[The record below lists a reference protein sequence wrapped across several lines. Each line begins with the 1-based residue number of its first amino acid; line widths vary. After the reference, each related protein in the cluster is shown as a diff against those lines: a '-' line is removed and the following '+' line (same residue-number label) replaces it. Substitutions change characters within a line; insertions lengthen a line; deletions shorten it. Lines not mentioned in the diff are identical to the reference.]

1 MARKVTPGDE
11 SSASE
16 SELWDRLRALPTMDD
31 DPLQWDRRSGTFV
44 SRKTTGDNH
53 QTPSVGAPGTRR
65 SSVVPPPGATP
76 VEPPMMSHPAS
87 RPIARPANT
96 PTGRPTSAGRP
107 RKRRRSRV
115 KVAVAILIVGPL
127 VVVVGALALASAK
140 FSQIPRAQVSGAF
153 TPAIGGTNYLIVG
166 TDSREGIKASDPNA
180 GAFLGTNVAGSRTDT
195 IMVLHIENGRQSLL
209 SIPRDLWVK
218 DPSTGQMG
226 RINSTF
232 TSGPTNL
239 IKAVE
244 SIGIP
249 IQHYAEINFVS
260 FGKLVDSA
268 GGIDINF
275 AFPSRDT
282 NSGLNIAT
290 AGPNHLNGTAALAY
304 VRSRYFEEL
313 KNGKWV
319 TDPRSDLGR
328 IDRQRQFL
336 TALTNNV
343 TNTANPLTLSNM
355 ADAMSAGLKI
365 DDALNLLDALKLG
378 WSMRSFHPISA
389 SLPVTPRTTNGGA
402 DVLDLKQPDAK
413 TMMNQFNHDALPNP
427 PTAN

>member
-1 MARKVTPGDE
+1 V
-11 SSASE
+11 
-16 SELWDRLRALPTMDD
+16 AL
-31 DPLQWDRRSGTFV
+31 
-44 SRKTTGDNH
+44 
-53 QTPSVGAPGTRR
+53 
-65 SSVVPPPGATP
+65 
-76 VEPPMMSHPAS
+76 
-87 RPIARPANT
+87 
-96 PTGRPTSAGRP
+96 
-107 RKRRRSRV
+107 
-115 KVAVAILIVGPL
+115 ILVPL
-127 VVVVGALALASAK
+127 VVMVGTFAFASAK

-153 TPAIGGTNYLIVG
+153 TPAIAGTNYLIVG

-180 GAFLGTNVAGSRTDT
+180 GAFLGSNVAGARTDT
-195 IMVLHIENGRQSLL
+195 IMVLHIENGHQSLL

-218 DPSTGQMG
+218 DPSTGRMG
-226 RINSTF
+226 RINSTY
-232 TSGPTNL
+232 TPGPTNL
-239 IKAVE
+239 IKAVQA
-244 SIGIP
+244 IGIP

-260 FGKLVDSA
+260 FGKLVDSS

-282 NSGLNIAT
+282 NSGLNIAA

-304 VRSRYFEEL
+304 VRSRHFEEL

-343 TNTANPLTLSNM
+343 TNTVNPLALSNM

-365 DDALNLLDALKLG
+365 DDALNLLDALRLTG
-378 WSMRSFHPISA
+378 SMQSFHPASA

-413 TMMNQFNHDALPNP
+413 TMTDQFNHGGLLNP
-427 PTAN
+427 PTTN